1 MRGGRKEVPES
12 SWQPRPGMFECTGR
26 SGRCPTPTF
35 VLSESSRAASREQAS
50 WTMSGRTDGP
60 TMSAIL
66 PPSPMF
72 ESGCPSANQSV
83 KGGATMRC
91 KRGVGGWWGNV
102 CNTQLPQ
109 GTRTQ
114 RHTLLTS
121 SLKRASPVWPM
132 NQRRGRGGWGG
143 LDCRTMGPNNRRG
156 WGGQLHREGRCC
168 YGPRGHRRRTPGR
181 GAAAATL
188 LSLCQS

>member
-1 MRGGRKEVPES
+1 M
-12 SWQPRPGMFECTGR
+12 
-26 SGRCPTPTF
+26 
-35 VLSESSRAASREQAS
+35 AEQMGQQCLPFS
-50 WTMSGRTDGP
+50 
-60 TMSAIL
+60 L
-66 PPSPMF
+66 PP
-72 ESGCPSANQSV
+72 
-83 KGGATMRC
+83 RC
-91 KRGVGGWWGNV
+91 LRVAAPQPIRAQGGVGGYNEVQKGWGVGGKV

-132 NQRRGRGGWGG
+132 NQRRGRGGRGG
-143 LDCRTMGPNNRRG
+143 GVDCQTMGPNNRRG